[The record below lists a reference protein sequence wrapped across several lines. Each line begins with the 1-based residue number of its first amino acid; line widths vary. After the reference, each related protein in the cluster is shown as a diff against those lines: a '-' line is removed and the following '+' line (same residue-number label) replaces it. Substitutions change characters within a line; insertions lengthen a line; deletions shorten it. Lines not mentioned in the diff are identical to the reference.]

1 MGYTALYRKWRS
13 KDFDDI
19 VGQDAITRSF
29 KNQVSSGRVG
39 HAYLFCGT
47 RGTGKTSLA
56 KILARAVNCEHPIN
70 GNPCNECKNCK
81 SILSNTSINVYEMD
95 AASNNGVDD
104 IRLIREQVEYPPVDM
119 KYKVY
124 IIDEV
129 HMLSPSAFNAFL
141 KTLEE
146 PPEYVIFI
154 LATTEPNALPITI
167 LSRCQRYDF
176 KRISV
181 ETIAK
186 RLEMI
191 TKEENIAISE
201 EALDYIARMGDGSM
215 RDAVSLLDQCASYDF
230 QQEISYE
237 DALKV
242 LGAVDTA
249 VFSDMIS
256 ALRHKNIQA
265 VMENIATVLE
275 QGKELSQYVSDLLSY
290 FRNMMLAKSVK
301 NLQGLVDLSEENKNR
316 LLKDAGSMPMEE
328 ILRGIRLFSELLQ
341 QFRYANQKRVL
352 LETCLMKLAYPETEG
367 TADALQQRMQE
378 LEEGLRKGV
387 RIVEGASVL
396 EGGKNL
402 SENPVETEQEKT
414 IKLPQ
419 AQFEDY
425 QELKKNWAVVP
436 SYFPQPM
443 RGALVKSRIY
453 PGKDKKSMLIIPMD
467 DVSRNILSS
476 NNSLEEVLK
485 EKYRIEYHFH
495 IGAAEQRER
504 STRYISDE
512 ELEKIDMPIEIAF
525 LQAKSI
531 KSFCCKV
538 KIRKVID
545 LSIGFMIK

>member
-1 MGYTALYRKWRS
+1 MYQALYRKYRS
-13 KDFDDI
+13 QNFSQL
-19 VGQDAITRSF
+19 VGQDVIARTLKQAVEQDKIS
-29 KNQVSSGRVG
+29 
-39 HAYLFCGT
+39 HAYLFSGP
-47 RGTGKTSLA
+47 RGTGKTSVA
-56 KILARAVNCEHPIN
+56 KIFAKAMNCPNQVGGE
-70 GNPCNECKNCK
+70 PCNNCYICQAVTDG
-81 SILSNTSINVYEMD
+81 SLEDVIEMD
-95 AASNNGVDD
+95 AASNNGVDEIRD
-104 IRLIREQVEYPPVDM
+104 IRDKSTYAPSIAQ
-119 KYKVY
+119 YKVY

-301 NLQGLVDLSEENKNR
+301 NLQGLVDVSEENKNR

-328 ILRGIRLFSELLQ
+328 ILRGIRLLSELLQ

-396 EGGKNL
+396 EGGKNV

-512 ELEKIDMPIEIAF
+512 ELEKIDMPIEIT
-525 LQAKSI
+525 
-531 KSFCCKV
+531 
-538 KIRKVID
+538 D
-545 LSIGFMIK
+545 N

>member
-176 KRISV
+176 KRISI

-249 VFSDMIS
+249 VFSEMIS
-256 ALRHKNIQA
+256 ALRQKNIQA

-316 LLKDAGSMPMEE
+316 LLKDAESMPMEE

-378 LEEGLRKGV
+378 LEEGLRNGV

-396 EGGKNL
+396 GGGKNV

-414 IKLPQ
+414 VKLPQ

-512 ELEKIDMPIEIAF
+512 ELEKIDMPIEIT
-525 LQAKSI
+525 
-531 KSFCCKV
+531 
-538 KIRKVID
+538 D
-545 LSIGFMIK
+545 N

>member
-249 VFSDMIS
+249 VFSEMIS
-256 ALRHKNIQA
+256 ALRQKNIQA

-316 LLKDAGSMPMEE
+316 LLKDAESMPMEE
-328 ILRGIRLFSELLQ
+328 ILRGIRL
-341 QFRYANQKRVL
+341 Y
-352 LETCLMKLAYPETEG
+352 
-367 TADALQQRMQE
+367 
-378 LEEGLRKGV
+378 
-387 RIVEGASVL
+387 
-396 EGGKNL
+396 
-402 SENPVETEQEKT
+402 
-414 IKLPQ
+414 
-419 AQFEDY
+419 
-425 QELKKNWAVVP
+425 
-436 SYFPQPM
+436 
-443 RGALVKSRIY
+443 
-453 PGKDKKSMLIIPMD
+453 
-467 DVSRNILSS
+467 SS
-476 NNSLEEVLK
+476 
-485 EKYRIEYHFH
+485 F
-495 IGAAEQRER
+495 A
-504 STRYISDE
+504 
-512 ELEKIDMPIEIAF
+512 MPI
-525 LQAKSI
+525 KSGCSS
-531 KSFCCKV
+531 KPA
-538 KIRKVID
+538 
-545 LSIGFMIK
+545 